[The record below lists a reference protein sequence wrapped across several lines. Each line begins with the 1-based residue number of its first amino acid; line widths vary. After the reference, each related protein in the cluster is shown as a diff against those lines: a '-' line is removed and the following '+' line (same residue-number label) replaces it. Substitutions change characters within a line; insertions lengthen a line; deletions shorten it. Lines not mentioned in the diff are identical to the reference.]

1 MYQSDRIADDLDGRG
16 HRTKI
21 LLDDK
26 SSRFDLRVHKHLM
39 HLVDRSGRNALD
51 LEGTQQLEL
60 RQGADLLAQ
69 DRNQRSAFRTRS
81 AFPLN
86 KGSVE
91 SSGRPSAAAKR
102 ANWASLPTA
111 ITTCPSLVAN
121 AW

>member
-1 MYQSDRIADDLDGRG
+1 MLQSDRIADDLNGRG

-21 LLDDK
+21 LRDDK
-26 SSRFDLRVHKHLM
+26 SSRFDLRVAKHLM

-51 LEGTQQLEL
+51 LEGTQQVEL
-60 RQGADLLAQ
+60 RIAISVT
-69 DRNQRSAFRTRS
+69 RFRTRS

-86 KGSVE
+86 RGSAE
-91 SSGRPSAAAKR
+91 RPGRPSAAAKR